1 MKEEPSLVRA
11 GQLATAPIGGSIE
24 SEVQPVRYTRLG
36 KTDLN
41 VSVLALGTWAFGG
54 DWGSFDKTDAESAI
68 NSALDNGI
76 TLFDTAQAYGFGAAE
91 QLLGESLWKRVRR
104 DEVIVATK
112 GGLRVDGTALV
123 RDTSARWLRAGVEAS
138 LRNLS
143 TDYIDLYQVH
153 WPDPATPDEETASAL
168 NQLVSEGMI
177 RHIGVSNYDAKQ
189 LEALSRHGRVET
201 LQTPYHM
208 FRRDIEAEILPYT
221 AANDIGVLAYGPLA
235 HGLLAG
241 HMTFETTFPPDD
253 WRSHSRDFVGAT
265 FRRNLDVVAGLNSF
279 AAERGIPLP
288 QLAVAW
294 TVDNPAVD
302 VAVVG
307 ARRAEQLD
315 ALIPAAEVQ
324 LSAHDVQTIHAILA
338 DAAPVTGASPE
349 GM

>member
-1 MKEEPSLVRA
+1 M
-11 GQLATAPIGGSIE
+11 
-24 SEVQPVRYTRLG
+24 RYTRLG

-54 DWGSFDKTDAESAI
+54 DWGSFDRADAESAI
-68 NSALDNGI
+68 DTALESGV
-76 TLFDTAQAYGFGAAE
+76 TLFDTAQGYGFGAAE
-91 QLLGESLWKRVRR
+91 QLLGESLWNRVRR

-112 GGLRVDGTALV
+112 GGLRMDGATLV
-123 RDTSARWLRAGVEAS
+123 RDASARWLRAGVEAS

-153 WPDPATPDEETASAL
+153 WPDPATPYEETAAAL
-168 NQLVSEGMI
+168 EQLVSEGVV
-177 RHIGVSNYDAKQ
+177 RHVGVSNYDAK
-189 LEALSRHGRVET
+189 EIDALSRHGRVET
-201 LQTPYHM
+201 LQPPYHM
-208 FRRDIEAEILPYT
+208 FRREIEAEILPYT

-241 HMTFETTFPPDD
+241 RMTSETTFPPDD
-253 WRSHSRDFVGAT
+253 WRSHSSDFVGDT
-265 FRRNLDVVAGLNSF
+265 FRRNLDVVARLDGF

-294 TVDNPAVD
+294 TVHNPAVD

-307 ARRAEQLD
+307 ARRTSQLD
-315 ALIPAAEVQ
+315 ALIPAAEVE
-324 LSAHDVQTIHAILA
+324 LSASDIETIDSILS
-338 DAAPVTGASPE
+338 DAAPVTGPAPE

>member
-1 MKEEPSLVRA
+1 
-11 GQLATAPIGGSIE
+11 
-24 SEVQPVRYTRLG
+24 VRYTRLG
-36 KTDLN
+36 KSDLN

-54 DWGSFDKTDAESAI
+54 DWGPFDKADADGAI
-68 NSALDNGI
+68 NSALDRGV
-76 TLFDTAQAYGFGAAE
+76 TLFDTAQGYGFGAAE

-112 GGLRVDGTALV
+112 GGLRMDGTTLV
-123 RDTSARWLRAGVEAS
+123 RDASARWLRAGVEAS

-153 WPDPATPDEETASAL
+153 WPDPMTPEEETAAAL
-168 NQLVSEGMI
+168 NELVTEGKI
-177 RHIGVSNYDAKQ
+177 RHLGLSNYDAKQ
-189 LEALSRHGRVET
+189 IEALSRYARVET
-201 LQTPYHM
+201 LQPPYDM

-241 HMTFETTFPPDD
+241 RMTPETIFPPDD
-253 WRSHSRDFVGAT
+253 WRGHSHDFVGDT
-265 FRRNLDVVAGLNSF
+265 FRRNLGVVARLNGF

-294 TVDNPAVD
+294 TINNPAVD

-307 ARRAEQLD
+307 ARSAAQLE
-315 ALIPAAEVQ
+315 ALTPAAEVE
-324 LSAHDVQTIHAILA
+324 LSARDVDTINEILA
-338 DAAPVTGASPE
+338 DAAPVAGPAPE

>member
-1 MKEEPSLVRA
+1 M
-11 GQLATAPIGGSIE
+11 
-24 SEVQPVRYTRLG
+24 RYTRLG
-36 KTDLN
+36 TTDLN

-54 DWGSFDKTDAESAI
+54 DWGSFDKVDAESTI
-68 NSALDNGI
+68 NDALEKGI
-76 TLFDTAQAYGFGAAE
+76 TLFDTAQGYGFGAAE

-112 GGLRVDGTALV
+112 GGLRMDGTTLV
-123 RDTSARWLRAGVEAS
+123 RDAGARWLRAGVEAS

-153 WPDPATPDEETASAL
+153 WPDPGTPDEETAAAL
-168 NQLVSEGMI
+168 NQLVSEGKI
-177 RHIGVSNYDAKQ
+177 GHVGVSNYSAKQ
-189 LEALSRHGRVET
+189 IDALSQHVRVET
-201 LQTPYHM
+201 LQPPYHM

-241 HMTFETTFPPDD
+241 RMAFDTTFPPDD
-253 WRSHSRDFVGAT
+253 WRSHSPDFVGDT
-265 FRRNLDVVAGLNSF
+265 FRRNLDVVARLNGF
-279 AAERGIPLP
+279 AAERGIPLA

-294 TVDNPAVD
+294 TVNNPAVD

-307 ARRAEQLD
+307 ARRASQLD
-315 ALIPAAEVQ
+315 ALIPAAEVE
-324 LSAHDVQTIHAILA
+324 LSAPDVDTIDAILA
-338 DAAPVTGASPE
+338 DAAPVTGPAPE